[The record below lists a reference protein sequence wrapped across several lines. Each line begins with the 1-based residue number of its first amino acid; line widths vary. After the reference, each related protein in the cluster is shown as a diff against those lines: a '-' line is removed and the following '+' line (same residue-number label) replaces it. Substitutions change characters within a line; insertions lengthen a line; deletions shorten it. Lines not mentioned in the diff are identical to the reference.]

1 MVDVSAASIRRTKY
15 TGKNKEHFMNL
26 IRSQFDGQDKKVN
39 TPADEAVD
47 IVTSRESE
55 VTHEQHP

>member
-1 MVDVSAASIRRTKY
+1 
-15 TGKNKEHFMNL
+15 MNL
-26 IRSQFDGQDKKVN
+26 IRSQFDGQEKVN

-55 VTHEQHP
+55 VTHEQHPWSYLDQDTKCDV

>member
-26 IRSQFDGQDKKVN
+26 IRSQFDGQEKVN

>member
-1 MVDVSAASIRRTKY
+1 
-15 TGKNKEHFMNL
+15 MNL

-55 VTHEQHP
+55 VTHEQHPWSYLDQDTKCDAQIDNANK